1 MFYRYKVYRLLVKKG
16 NKMMNVE
23 NIQTI
28 LGIIKSIKLHC
39 YDDFIIERC
48 NNLLFYYK
56 IEFKYIIDNELKY
69 LNKEIDNLIIENNY
83 IKAKELNIKQ
93 RELLNLY
100 LNIFE

>member
-1 MFYRYKVYRLLVKKG
+1 
-16 NKMMNVE
+16 MMNVK

-28 LGIIKSIKLHC
+28 LGIIKSIKVHC
-39 YDDFIIERC
+39 SDDFIIKRC
-48 NNLLFYYK
+48 NDLLFYYK

-69 LNKEIDNLIIENNY
+69 LNKEIDNLIIDNNY
-83 IKAKELNIKQ
+83 VKAKELNIKQ